1 MKRQI
6 KLLFVDDEEK
16 FLKGMTQRLKLR
28 DLVVHSFNN
37 GVDALKA
44 AKKETYDVALIDL
57 KMPEMDG
64 EELLKKLKQMI
75 PTMEVIILTGHAS
88 EDSAVRTFRDGA
100 YEYLMKPC
108 ELEEL
113 LSAICRAYA
122 KRLKAKNQAMKD
134 KANAIIAASKDYT
147 PRELLRML
155 QDLEDESELPS

>member
-1 MKRQI
+1 MKKQI

-37 GVDALKA
+37 GVDALESA
-44 AKKETYDVALIDL
+44 RKETYDVALIDL

-64 EELLKKLKQMI
+64 EELLNELKRMI
-75 PTMEVIILTGHAS
+75 PKLEVIILTGHAS
-88 EDSAVRTFRDGA
+88 EDSAVRTFRGGA
-100 YEYLMKPC
+100 YEYLTKPC

-113 LSAICRAYA
+113 LTAISRAYA
-122 KRLKAKNQAMKD
+122 KRLKAKNKVMKD
-134 KANAIIAASKDYT
+134 KANAIMATSKKYT

-155 QDLEDESELPS
+155 QDLEDEHD

>member
-28 DLVVHSFNN
+28 DLVVHSFSN
-37 GVDALKA
+37 GIDALEA
-44 AKKETYDVALIDL
+44 AGKEAHDVALIDL

-64 EELLKKLKQMI
+64 EELLKKLKQMN
-75 PTMEVIILTGHAS
+75 PTMEVIILTGHGS

-108 ELEEL
+108 ELDEL
-113 LSAICRAYA
+113 MSAIARAYA
-122 KRLKAKNQAMKD
+122 KRLKAKNEGLRDQ
-134 KANAIIAASKDYT
+134 ANAIVAASKGYT

-155 QDLEDESELPS
+155 QDLEEEDG